1 MFSKIFLYSMND
13 FLYVQQMIF
22 IVSRWLLQVQQIIFI
37 FIRFLY
43 SSLHSKRNIH
53 TQQFEICFQQH
64 EIYTQQL
71 EFAFNEMY

>member
-1 MFSKIFLYSMND
+1 MND

-22 IVSRWLLQVQQIIFI
+22 IVSRCLLQVQQIIFI

-43 SSLHSKRNIH
+43 SSLQSKRNIH
-53 TQQFEICFQQH
+53 TQQLEICFQQH